1 MISSCIEQ
9 IVKADLGN
17 IDIQFDKFRHRAHI
31 KHKCA
36 GNCCE
41 IPVLEIIA
49 GICCETPVLEIIAG
63 SCCETPVL
71 QMTEHDFSKGTG
83 KRANLGMALFW
94 KIDQKKV

>member
-41 IPVLEIIA
+41 TLVLEIIA
-49 GICCETPVLEIIAG
+49 GTCCEIQVLE
-63 SCCETPVL
+63 
-71 QMTEHDFSKGTG
+71 MTEHDFSKGTSR
-83 KRANLGMALFW
+83 RANLGMALFW

>member
-41 IPVLEIIA
+41 
-49 GICCETPVLEIIAG
+49 TPVLEIIAG

-71 QMTEHDFSKGTG
+71 QMTEHDFSKGTS

>member
-41 IPVLEIIA
+41 TLVLEIIA
-49 GICCETPVLEIIAG
+49 GTCCETLVLEIIAG
-63 SCCETPVL
+63 SCC
-71 QMTEHDFSKGTG
+71 EHDFSKGTG

>member
-41 IPVLEIIA
+41 IPVLEIIV
-49 GICCETPVLEIIAG
+49 GTCCETLVLEIIAG
-63 SCCETPVL
+63 SCCE
-71 QMTEHDFSKGTG
+71 HDFSKGTSR
-83 KRANLGMALFW
+83 RANLGMALFW